1 MDVILEKWHMKLS
14 ENEWQTLIIHWTAV
28 HNLTF
33 SPRLAQLTVL
43 VVFFSTMALWQLELS
58 AE

>member
-1 MDVILEKWHMKLS
+1 MKLS
-14 ENEWQTLIIHWTAV
+14 ENEWQTLIIRWTAV

-33 SPRLAQLTVL
+33 SPRLAQLAVL
-43 VVFFSTMALWQLELS
+43 VVFLSTMALYQLELS